1 MANKYEVVEMEKN
14 RSSQDGSPSIANRWV
29 CDSAEDALNHA
40 HVRWV
45 EAEIQGRTDVC
56 YEAREDGASIDHA
69 GWEVPDDDAVFEAL
83 TKMGYPEE
91 EILSVLQ

>member
-14 RSSQDGSPSIANRWV
+14 TSNQDGSPSITNRWV

-40 HVRWV
+40 HLRWV
-45 EAEIQGRTDVC
+45 EAEIQGRTNA
-56 YEAREDGASIDHA
+56 EFETLEDGEPIDRA
-69 GWEVPDDDAVFEAL
+69 GWEVPDDDVVFEAL

-91 EILSVLQ
+91 EILSVIQ